1 MVHRQSVFILLIS
14 GEAIIQLVQGLSS
27 YETMDYFRGCL
38 GFAIVY
44 GVGVS
49 YYEQQQVCLNYPAVV
64 KDTVFGY
71 IWETMH
77 IALSLSILFFAVGVK
92 LVYSHSSE
100 DSGHDRSLTEELL
113 MTVSASVSLTLIV
126 TLRLMHKG
134 IYFAAV
140 HYRILDNRTR
150 FAAYTCRYVIS
161 IATAII
167 PFATRSA
174 TASII
179 VLCTLVLMMVF
190 IDTVALSKR
199 SDPSRAEEMG
209 LIVTLSHYRGQRSM
223 NRAPNL
229 ETENI
234 SHSDIDER
242 NSHSDD
248 KDTFHGFDFDP
259 DRIVHRENQISD
271 SSLDMSICEP
281 LIESDDS
288 RHDFEDP

>member
-27 YETMDYFRGCL
+27 YEAMDYFRGCL

-44 GVGVS
+44 GVGIS
-49 YYEQQQVCLNYPAVV
+49 YYEQQQVCLNYPTVV

-77 IALSLSILFFAVGVK
+77 IALSLSILFFAVGIK

-100 DSGHDRSLTEELL
+100 ASGHDRSLTEELL
-113 MTVSASVSLTLIV
+113 MTVSSSVSLTLIISS
-126 TLRLMHKG
+126 RLMHKG
-134 IYFAAV
+134 VHFATA
-140 HYRILDNRTR
+140 HYRIFDNTTR
-150 FAAYTCRYVIS
+150 SVAYTCRYVIS
-161 IATAII
+161 ISTAVI

-174 TASII
+174 TATII
-179 VLCTLVLMMVF
+179 VLCVFVLMLVF

-209 LIVTLSHYRGQRSM
+209 LIVLSHYRGQRSM
-223 NRAPNL
+223 TRARNF
-229 ETENI
+229 ETENL
-234 SHSDIDER
+234 SNSNDDDR
-242 NSHSDD
+242 LSHSDD

-259 DRIVHRENQISD
+259 DRIVQRENQNSN
-271 SSLDMSICEP
+271 SSLDISICEP
-281 LIESDDS
+281 LIESES
-288 RHDFEDP
+288 RYDYEDQ